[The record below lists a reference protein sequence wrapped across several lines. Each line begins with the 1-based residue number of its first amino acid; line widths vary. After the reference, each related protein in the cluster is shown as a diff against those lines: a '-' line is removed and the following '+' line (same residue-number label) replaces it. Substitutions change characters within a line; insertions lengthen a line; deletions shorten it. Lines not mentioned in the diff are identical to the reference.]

1 MPGLSP
7 NAVFGTKKRQNDNR
21 SIQSNPN
28 RHHHVRPAQNMSRLI
43 HRMTVF
49 LRLCV
54 SRARVWL
61 HRVKG
66 VNAAAK
72 CNFGHRV
79 RIDRSWTVSM
89 GKRTTLEDNVW
100 LKVEDDDARIV
111 IGEFVF
117 LGRGCEI
124 DSTLS
129 VTIGNKTQI
138 APNVFITD
146 HNHNINRHQLIVDQG
161 CTAKAVVI
169 QDDVWIGAQAI
180 ILAGVKIHQGAV
192 IAAGAVV
199 NQNVPA
205 YEVWG
210 GVPARKISAR
220 PDSAWQEERSS
231 VDD

>member
-1 MPGLSP
+1 M
-7 NAVFGTKKRQNDNR
+7 
-21 SIQSNPN
+21 
-28 RHHHVRPAQNMSRLI
+28 
-43 HRMTVF
+43 
-49 LRLCV
+49 

-129 VTIGNKTQI
+129 VTIGNKTLI

-161 CTAKAVVI
+161 CRAKAVEI
-169 QDDVWIGAQAI
+169 HDDVWIGAHAV

-199 NQNVPA
+199 NRNVPA

-210 GVPARKISAR
+210 GVPARKISVR
-220 PDSAWQEERSS
+220 PDSVREKERNN